1 MMVKYKLREVASD
14 LGVKNK
20 DVIDVL
26 SKYVGGEPK
35 KQTSVLTEEE
45 LNIVFEYFTQKNNL
59 DSLDSYYAADNKKS
73 EQEENPNKED
83 KPVKKNN
90 QDKPKQTD
98 KKSQPKADNN
108 QKKDRKPSIPL
119 SRYPQHPLTS
129 KDRR

>member
-59 DSLDSYYAADNKKS
+59 DSLDSYYATKDKKS
-73 EQEENPNKED
+73 EETKPTAEE
-83 KPVKKNN
+83 KPEKKAN
-90 QDKPKQTD
+90 QDKPKQND
-98 KKSQPKADNN
+98 KKQQPKSDN
-108 QKKDRKPSIPL
+108 QKKDRKTVADKK
-119 SRYPQHPLTS
+119 PQP
-129 KDRR
+129 KA